1 MALLTNDAK
10 INFAYDPFAL
20 FLGVLLISECNISL
34 AWLVGVNVLQIRHR
48 FSLIFYSLNYL
59 FNMKRK
65 EHIHSLSVISTE
77 GWKLFA
83 AKKESPFR

>member
-48 FSLIFYSLNYL
+48 FS
-59 FNMKRK
+59 
-65 EHIHSLSVISTE
+65 
-77 GWKLFA
+77 
-83 AKKESPFR
+83 